1 MPNFPISCV
10 KCIAFLKFLAY
21 DNMDNNTTV
30 QLYDFNTQQ
39 LLFKNMGENINT
51 FNISS
56 IYITYLASLKISL
69 LSSRKDHN
77 LYLPPQ
83 TTTPAPPAYK

>member
-1 MPNFPISCV
+1 M
-10 KCIAFLKFLAY
+10 KYIAFLKFLAY
-21 DNMDNNTTV
+21 DNNTTV

-39 LLFKNMGENINT
+39 LLFKNMGENSNT